1 MEMMLRAWLSE
12 SMVCGLFEMR
22 MCAWRVVNRYFLKS
36 QSCWSLENFLFLQS
50 CQGCVS
56 KKTVR
61 RCRQSR
67 AQLCWHPGSLISVY
81 GFTCRWKLY
90 FLVSKVKPSRYQVAE
105 EGKLQIAV
113 SCLSF
118 LHYRSLHVHPSAQSS
133 LLYNYK
139 QQKNPCSYVWLDAG
153 KHMQL
158 RWRGPRRCLETNG

>member
-1 MEMMLRAWLSE
+1 MEMMLRAWVSE
-12 SMVCGLFEMR
+12 SIWCGLFEMR

-36 QSCWSLENFLFLQS
+36 QACWSMENFLFLQS
-50 CQGCVS
+50 CQVSVS

-61 RCRQSR
+61 RYRQSR
-67 AQLCWHPGSLISVY
+67 TVVLTSRIAHLCLWLHLQVEAELACLG
-81 GFTCRWKLY
+81 
-90 FLVSKVKPSRYQVAE
+90 SRYQVAE

-133 LLYNYK
+133 FLYNYK
-139 QQKNPCSYVWLDAG
+139 QQNKRIHVVMWLDAG

-158 RWRGPRRCLETNG
+158 RWRCPRRWLETNG